1 MPVRHGIRR
10 PTARN
15 PRRLISVSCAFDPAV
30 KAIIAGRADMN
41 EGDFVPGEQVA
52 ATRLDPAGRDDRAG
66 AVDDAFIG
74 RIAADDILL

>member
-1 MPVRHGIRR
+1 
-10 PTARN
+10 
-15 PRRLISVSCAFDPAV
+15 
-30 KAIIAGRADMN
+30 MN